1 MAIQLIVSDS
11 FEIGEEPY
19 VLKDALVL
27 PQAEYDALTIEEIQ
41 AMKQARYDSWIAI
54 INMPTDPT
62 DPAV

>member
-19 VLKDALVL
+19 VLRDALVI
-27 PQAEYDALTIEEIQ
+27 PQSQYDALTPEEIQ
-41 AMKQARYDSWIAI
+41 AMKQARYDAWIAI
-54 INMPTDPT
+54 INTPT